1 MIIETI
7 PVGILGVNCYLA
19 VCEQT
24 KKGMIVDPGDQED
37 VILRYIDEEID
48 IEYIVL
54 THAHVD
60 HLAATAPLQSKVGG
74 LICLHSA
81 DSFLLENADAQAEL
95 FQLRRPDSLHIDI
108 DLKEQHALKIGHHD
122 FQILETPGHSPGGIC
137 LYNKSSKTCFVGDTL
152 FYESIG
158 RSDLPGGDHNL
169 LVDSIKTKI
178 YTLPDTTILY
188 PGHGPKTGVEHEKS
202 MNPFTNQP

>member
-1 MIIETI
+1 LIIKTI
-7 PVGILGVNCYLA
+7 PVGPLSVNCYLA

-24 KKGMIVDPGDQED
+24 KKGMIIDPGDQED
-37 VILRYIDEEID
+37 VILRYIEGDID

-60 HLAATAPLQSKVGG
+60 HLAATAQLQSKVGG

-81 DSFLLENADAQAEL
+81 DGFLLENADAQAEL
-95 FQLRRPDSLHIDI
+95 FQLRRPDSLYIDI
-108 DLKEQHALKIGHHD
+108 DLKEQHALKIGYYD

-137 LYNKSSKTCFVGDTL
+137 LYTETSKTCFVGDTL

-158 RSDLPGGDHNL
+158 RSDLPGGDHNV
-169 LVDSIKTKI
+169 LVDSIETKI
-178 YTLPDTTILY
+178 YTLPGNTILY
-188 PGHGPKTGVEHEKS
+188 PGHGPKTDVEHEKT